1 MRIVIIED
9 EEELGIL
16 MGNYLK
22 KRVLNHN
29 SGSVT
34 IARNL
39 KDGLNYIKDIKP
51 EWVILDN
58 NLPDGKGI
66 QALGNIRRIAQKA
79 QILVMSAMTNL
90 KEEALR
96 NGANYFLDKPISL
109 TEISKIIGKSPEK
122 QSAPSDHSY

>member
-16 MGNYLK
+16 MGSYLK
-22 KRVLNHN
+22 KRILNQN
-29 SGSVT
+29 PGSVT
-34 IARNL
+34 IANNL
-39 KDGLNYIKDIKP
+39 KDGLSFIEKIKP

-66 QALGNIRRIAQKA
+66 QALGNIRKIASKT
-79 QILVMSAMTNL
+79 QILMMSAMTNL

-96 NGANYFLDKPISL
+96 NGADYFLGKPISF
-109 TEISKIIGKSPEK
+109 TEINKILNKN
-122 QSAPSDHSY
+122 H

>member
-16 MGNYLK
+16 IGSYLK
-22 KRVLNHN
+22 KRILNQN
-29 SGSVT
+29 PGSVT
-34 IARNL
+34 VANNL
-39 KDGLNYIKDIKP
+39 RDGLSYIRKINP

-66 QALGNIRRIAQKA
+66 QALSDIREIAA
-79 QILVMSAMTNL
+79 HTQILMMSAMTNL

-96 NGANYFLDKPISL
+96 KGADYFLDKPISFA
-109 TEISKIIGKSPEK
+109 EINKILVKAS
-122 QSAPSDHSY
+122 

>member
-16 MGNYLK
+16 MRNYIRRRILAE
-22 KRVLNHN
+22 RTD
-29 SGSVT
+29 SIT
-34 IARNL
+34 IAKNL
-39 KDGLNYIKDIKP
+39 KDGLSFVKEMEP

-66 QALGNIRRIAQKA
+66 NALAIIKGMARQTRI
-79 QILVMSAMTNL
+79 LMMSAMTNI

-96 NGANYFLDKPISL
+96 NGADFFLDKPISF
-109 TEISKIIGKSPEK
+109 TEISRIITR
-122 QSAPSDHSY
+122 

>member
-16 MGNYLK
+16 MENYLK
-22 KRVLNHN
+22 KRVLGQDE
-29 SGSVT
+29 GSVT
-34 IARNL
+34 IAKNL
-39 KDGLNYIKDIKP
+39 KDGISFIREINP

-66 QALGNIRRIAQKA
+66 QALGNIRRIARTT

-90 KEEALR
+90 KDEALR
-96 NGANYFLDKPISL
+96 NGADYFLGKPISF
-109 TEISKIIGKSPEK
+109 TEINRIINKS
-122 QSAPSDHSY
+122 Q

>member
-16 MGNYLK
+16 MGSYLK
-22 KRVLNHN
+22 KRLLNPY

-34 IARNL
+34 IAKTL
-39 KDGLNYIKDIKP
+39 QDGLSCIEKINP

-66 QALGNIRRIAQKA
+66 QALGSIRRIASKT
-79 QILVMSAMTNL
+79 QILMMSAMTNL

-96 NGANYFLDKPISL
+96 NGADFFLGKPISF
-109 TEISKIIGKSPEK
+109 TEINKILTKNT
-122 QSAPSDHSY
+122 

>member
-22 KRVLNHN
+22 KKVLGPDP
-29 SGSVT
+29 GSVT
-34 IARNL
+34 IAKNL
-39 KDGLNYIKDIKP
+39 KDGISFIREINP
-51 EWVILDN
+51 EWIILDN

-66 QALGNIRRIAQKA
+66 QALGNIRRIAHHT

-90 KEEALR
+90 RDEALR
-96 NGANYFLDKPISL
+96 NGADYFLDKPISFA
-109 TEISKIIGKSPEK
+109 EINRIINKT
-122 QSAPSDHSY
+122 Q